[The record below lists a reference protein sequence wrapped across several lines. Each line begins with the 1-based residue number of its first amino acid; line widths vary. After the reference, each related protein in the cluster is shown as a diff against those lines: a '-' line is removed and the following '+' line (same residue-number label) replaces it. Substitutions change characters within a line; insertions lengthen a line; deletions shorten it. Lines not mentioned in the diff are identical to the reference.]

1 MSVHR
6 RIHPAVLRTL
16 VVAATLA
23 VVSASGAAQVARGS
37 GGPPPRDEW
46 QRVVD
51 ILAALRITEGQRVA
65 DIAAGQGY
73 LTKPLAKRVGKSG
86 TVYAVEINDEAR
98 GALAALAERDS
109 LANVEIIA
117 GTETDP
123 RLPPNLDGAVIL
135 NSYHEMTAYKP
146 MLEAIR
152 RSLRPG
158 ALLVLVDNDV
168 PPGHAPTREE
178 QVRRHGID
186 PTFVD
191 AELRAA
197 GFEIVDRQDGFIVH
211 PFQQWLIVARRPAS

>member
-1 MSVHR
+1 MPLR
-6 RIHPAVLRTL
+6 YRIHPAVLRIL
-16 VVAATLA
+16 VAAATLA
-23 VVSASGAAQVARGS
+23 FVAAPAAAQIARGS
-37 GGPPPRDEW
+37 GGLPPRDEW
-46 QRVVD
+46 QRVDD
-51 ILAALRITEGQRVA
+51 ILAALRITDGHRVA

-73 LTKPLAKRVGKSG
+73 LTKPLAKKVGKSG
-86 TVYAVEINDEAR
+86 IVYAVEISDEAR
-98 GALAALAERDS
+98 RALAELAVRDS
-109 LANVEIIA
+109 LTNVEIIV

-123 RLPPNLDGAVIL
+123 KLPADLDGAVIL
-135 NSYHEMTAYKP
+135 NAYHEMTASKP

-158 ALLVLVDNDV
+158 ALLVLVDNGV

-197 GFEIVDRQDGFIVH
+197 GFDIVDRQDRFIVE
-211 PFQQWLIVARRPAS
+211 PFSQWLIVARRPGP